1 VAQQKK
7 RIRIVIILII
17 FIIYFLIAA
26 RPIPLE
32 TVLVPRWISSTK
44 FDSSMT
50 AVGSSEAGSPVSL
63 GDMSVQD
70 STGQLLPFTLGSR
83 FGYIYPSG
91 QFAINRA
98 KTRDIYLSESMW
110 TEYDAEPENIEIKN
124 TNEETI
130 INIENIRGY
139 PALLDDRVFIVGSEQ
154 NALSEIGE
162 DGSVLWTY
170 EFGAPLTC
178 IDAAAGL
185 VLTGSIDGIIEI
197 LNSEGKR
204 VFYFEPGGS
213 RYAVVL
219 GCALSRS
226 GMRLGIICGI
236 EDQRFLLVERYGNGS
251 SEYKVVYHEF
261 LGTGFRRPVRIS
273 FTDDDM
279 RIIYERAGGIGCY
292 NIRSRYGINIPL
304 GGEIA
309 AIDTSGDQGYFFLI
323 TSSPALLSSTAGLD
337 NSAQSKELIGI
348 KFSQERWNLSRFRG
362 GAGDTVFMRAAF
374 KSDDVFLS
382 RTGSMLVAGGGTTL
396 ISFDL
401 EER

>member
-1 VAQQKK
+1 MAQQKK
-7 RIRIVIILII
+7 KIRAVIIFLL

-32 TVLVPRWISSTK
+32 TVLVPRWISSLTANSLLTTGGSQPE
-44 FDSSMT
+44 DSP
-50 AVGSSEAGSPVSL
+50 SESGAPVSL
-63 GDMSVQD
+63 SGAVQT
-70 STGQLLPFTLGSR
+70 SGQLLPFTLGNR
-83 FGYIYPSG
+83 FGYVYPSG
-91 QFAINRA
+91 QFAINRL
-98 KTRDIYLSESMW
+98 KTRDIYLSEKMW
-110 TEYDAEPENIEIKN
+110 AEYDAEPENIEIKN
-124 TNEETI
+124 ITENTI
-130 INIENIRGY
+130 INIGNARGY
-139 PALLDDRVFIVGSEQ
+139 PILLDNRVFIIGSEQ

-162 DGSVLWTY
+162 DGRPLWTY

-213 RYAVVL
+213 IYTVIC
-219 GCALSRS
+219 GCAISGNGSRF
-226 GMRLGIICGI
+226 GIICGVD
-236 EDQRFLLVERYGNGS
+236 EQRFLLFESYGSADG
-251 SEYKVVYHEF
+251 EYKVIYHES
-261 LGTGFRRPVRIS
+261 LGSGFRRSVRIL
-273 FTDDDM
+273 FADEDR

-304 GGEIA
+304 DGEIA
-309 AIDTSGDQGYFFLI
+309 AIDSSGDQGIFFLI
-323 TSSPALLSSTAGLD
+323 TSR
-337 NSAQSKELIGI
+337 SAQRRELIGI
-348 KFSQERWNLSRFRG
+348 KFPQERWSFSRFRG
-362 GAGDTVFMRAAF
+362 DARDTVFLRAEF
-374 KSDDVFLS
+374 KSDDVFLG